1 MKHKFLITND
11 VGLALD
17 QVKFLIEEMQVCGG
31 ELYGEQYSESL
42 LEIKQRLE
50 QTLETLEE
58 GEED

>member
-17 QVKFLIEEMQVCGG
+17 QVKFLIEEMETCGG